1 MSESDF
7 PGHPHALVVEDHEDS
22 RDMMRQLLEHAG
34 MVVTAVA
41 SADDALRV
49 ARGQTLAIVLTDLSL
64 GNSVRDGVWL
74 LHRLRRA
81 FRDLPIVAV
90 TGRKERADELLD
102 MGFAAVLVKP
112 TIADDLIAT
121 IRRTLGRPPRD

>member
-7 PGHPHALVVEDHEDS
+7 PGHPHVLVVEDHEDS

-41 SADDALRV
+41 SAEDALAV
-49 ARGQTLAIVLTDLSL
+49 ARSRTLAAAITDLSL
-64 GNSVRDGVWL
+64 GGGVRDGVWL
-74 LHRLRRA
+74 LNQLRRA
-81 FRDLPIVAV
+81 LPALPVIAV
-90 TGRKERADELLD
+90 TGRKDRAEELLD

-112 TIADDLIAT
+112 TALDDLLAV
-121 IRRTLGRPPRD
+121 IRRAITS